1 MGSSNSRTL
10 NLKNVN
16 EHYANSEII
25 GNRSTFLSI
34 QPVPFMAKSSVLIIK
49 AWILTLLS
57 RSKKIPIHR
66 LIPYRYIIL

>member
-34 QPVPFMAKSSVLIIK
+34 QPVPFMAK
-49 AWILTLLS
+49 
-57 RSKKIPIHR
+57 
-66 LIPYRYIIL
+66 